1 MDFSPFGVQEHQML
15 EFCVFFLVYSKI
27 QEPLALLNHQ
37 TDESECQ
44 DAFLIL
50 PGAFSSFKKQTVCF
64 FLQSFLYTQTL
75 VIDSGHRKSDTETKL
90 IAYKHTWICL
100 FTLYMYILS

>member
-15 EFCVFFLVYSKI
+15 EFCGFFPVYSKI

-50 PGAFSSFKKQTVCF
+50 PGAFSSFKKQTVLF
-64 FLQSFLYTQTL
+64 FSAKLFL
-75 VIDSGHRKSDTETKL
+75 VIHSNTGHRLRS
-90 IAYKHTWICL
+90 
-100 FTLYMYILS
+100 

>member
-1 MDFSPFGVQEHQML
+1 MDFSLFGVQELQML

-50 PGAFSSFKKQTVCF
+50 SGAFIPFKLTDCVF
-64 FLQSFLYTQTL
+64 FSVVSYYTL
-75 VIDSGHRKSDTETKL
+75 RS
-90 IAYKHTWICL
+90 
-100 FTLYMYILS
+100 

>member
-15 EFCVFFLVYSKI
+15 EFCVFFPVYSKI

-50 PGAFSSFKKQTVCF
+50 PGAFSSFKKQTVLF
-64 FLQSFLYTQTL
+64 FSAKLFLIIHSNT
-75 VIDSGHRKSDTETKL
+75 GHRLRS
-90 IAYKHTWICL
+90 
-100 FTLYMYILS
+100 

>member
-15 EFCVFFLVYSKI
+15 EFCVFFFLVYSKI

-37 TDESECQ
+37 KDESECQ

-50 PGAFSSFKKQTVCF
+50 SGAFSSFKKQTVLF
-64 FLQSFLYTQTL
+64 FSAKLFLIIHSNT
-75 VIDSGHRKSDTETKL
+75 GHRLRS
-90 IAYKHTWICL
+90 
-100 FTLYMYILS
+100 